1 MLEQMVTSPTRG
13 QNILDLFFT
22 TNPTLVNKIS
32 ILPRLSDHDIVLVKV
47 NSRPEIIK
55 QIPRDIPLYKKANW
69 DQQKQSMR
77 DLYTEFQSEPATT
90 DSQAMWDK
98 FTSRLQQGID
108 KHIPTRSSGTKDG
121 FPWINQEIRR
131 LMRKRDKLYRR
142 WSRSGRPD
150 DQKKFCDQKHLVRRI
165 IGRAYEKYLKDI
177 LGLNNEEHDLESP
190 PKVKTKKLYSLL
202 KHSKQNPSGILVLK
216 ANAKTYTADTDKANA
231 LNAQFHSVFSPKSP
245 ISLKQLAQKT
255 QQDLQDSVK
264 PPPPSI
270 PTSQHDPGMNPSFKP
285 SPHPKMPDIQVSSN
299 GIEKLLK
306 GLNPHKAAGPD
317 QLKPIVL
324 QTLHK
329 ELAPIL
335 KLIFQKPLTQGDSHL
350 SGKRPVYPLSLN
362 RGTKPNQ
369 PIIGQYLWPVSSVKC
384 LSMSWLL
391 VFPNISQ
398 NKTFFQNCNMGSGKR
413 GPARH
418 NSLCL
423 LMNCPKVC
431 NPENKQTLSSLILV
445 RLSTKLLTKNY
456 Y

>member
-1 MLEQMVTSPTRG
+1 
-13 QNILDLFFT
+13 
-22 TNPTLVNKIS
+22 
-32 ILPRLSDHDIVLVKV
+32 
-47 NSRPEIIK
+47 
-55 QIPRDIPLYKKANW
+55 
-69 DQQKQSMR
+69 
-77 DLYTEFQSEPATT
+77 
-90 DSQAMWDK
+90 
-98 FTSRLQQGID
+98 
-108 KHIPTRSSGTKDG
+108 
-121 FPWINQEIRR
+121 
-131 LMRKRDKLYRR
+131 MRKRDKLYRC

-150 DQKKFCDQKHLVRRI
+150 DQKKFLDHKLLFLRI
-165 IGRAYEKYLKDI
+165 IDRAYEKYLKDI
-177 LGLNNEEHDLESP
+177 LGLNDEEHDLEAP

-202 KHSKQNPSGILVLK
+202 KHSKQDTSGIAVLK

-231 LNAQFHSVFSPKSP
+231 LNAQFHSVYSPKSL

-255 QQDLQDSVK
+255 LQDLQDSVK

-270 PTSQHDPGMNPSFKP
+270 PTSHHDPGMTPSFKP
-285 SPHPKMPDIQVSSN
+285 SPHPKIPDIQVYSN

-335 KLIFQKPLTQGDSHL
+335 KLIFQK
-350 SGKRPVYPLSLN
+350 SLDTGRLPSIWKKAN
-362 RGTKPNQ
+362 VSPIFKKGEKPNQ
-369 PIIGQYLWPVSSVKC
+369 PIVGQYPWPVSSVKC

-391 VFPNISQ
+391 VFLNILQ
-398 NKTFFQNCNMGSGKR
+398 NKIFFQNCNMGSGKR

-431 NPENKQTLSSLILV
+431 NPENKQTLSSLGFRQSCSRKIIIKTPLL
-445 RLSTKLLTKNY
+445 RHKGEHSKLD
-456 Y
+456 